1 MATKT
6 NAIVVTVIIVIFL
19 FIAIVIKIKSDK
31 KRKSLVIPYN
41 GTIKPK
47 EKKPFLATIPSWAS
61 ALLTL
66 VVAFFPLMYIG
77 EALTVGGGLGSVG
90 VIILIIYY
98 LILTFSCFFIV
109 KQNPRSFWYVPLI
122 CNTVTIIAFMDS
134 SIWKDSI
141 WIYFGSGLAL
151 SIIASI
157 IGARKGEKVA
167 ISNNP

>member
-1 MATKT
+1 MKT
-6 NAIVVTVIIVIFL
+6 NGKKSFL
-19 FIAIVIKIKSDK
+19 E
-31 KRKSLVIPYN
+31 
-41 GTIKPK
+41 G
-47 EKKPFLATIPSWAS
+47 IPSWAS

-66 VVAFFPLMYIG
+66 IVAFFPLMYIA
-77 EALTVGGGLGSVG
+77 ETLTVGGGLGSVG
-90 VIILIIYY
+90 IIILIIYY

-122 CNTVTIIAFMDS
+122 CNTVTIIAFTDS

-141 WIYFGSGLAL
+141 WIFFGSGLAL

-157 IGARKGEKVA
+157 IGARKGKKVA

>member
-1 MATKT
+1 MKT
-6 NAIVVTVIIVIFL
+6 NGKKSFL
-19 FIAIVIKIKSDK
+19 D
-31 KRKSLVIPYN
+31 
-41 GTIKPK
+41 G
-47 EKKPFLATIPSWAS
+47 IPSWAS

-66 VVAFFPLMYIG
+66 IVAFFPLMYIG

-122 CNTVTIIAFMDS
+122 CNTLTIIAFTDS

-157 IGARKGEKVA
+157 IGELVGRRRT
-167 ISNNP
+167 ISQ

>member
-1 MATKT
+1 MEGKI
-6 NAIVVTVIIVIFL
+6 NAIAVTVVVLILL
-19 FIAIVIKIKSDK
+19 FIIIAFKIKSDR

-66 VVAFFPLMYIG
+66 VVAFIPLMYIG
-77 EALTVGGGLGSVG
+77 EALTAGGGLGSVG

-98 LILTFSCFFIV
+98 LILTFSCFLIV

-157 IGARKGEKVA
+157 VGARKGKEVA
-167 ISNNP
+167 NSNNP